1 MLETFLYQNIH
12 VRYFLEWPD
21 LVVLKGDCVEDE
33 GWENR
38 VLLRSKAVQS
48 PPPGWF
54 SGAADFDFACVFRV
68 SGTGGGRWACRS
80 AMCAHG
86 DYQFC
91 YSFCG
96 RPGHKPS
103 ILMLHGFSAHK
114 DMWLSM
120 VKVGC
125 ARALPPLSGCHSVK
139 KKRRER
145 VLLEYDVIRSGRK

>member
-1 MLETFLYQNIH
+1 M
-12 VRYFLEWPD
+12 
-21 LVVLKGDCVEDE
+21 VLKGDCVEDE

-38 VLLRSKAVQS
+38 CSYFEVKLYRVRLPKLVLWRSLTLILPV
-48 PPPGWF
+48 F
-54 SGAADFDFACVFRV
+54 SVPRYWRRTLGMKVRYV
-68 SGTGGGRWACRS
+68 R
-80 AMCAHG
+80 HG

-91 YSFCG
+91 YSFRG

-125 ARALPPLSGCHSVK
+125 
-139 KKRRER
+139 
-145 VLLEYDVIRSGRK
+145 